1 MTTGGPPTSERNGWA
16 SEPPSSNGTL
26 HSAIRQT
33 TMRLVVL
40 SYISAVAIPP
50 LGLILGVVVA
60 TRPLKQVSRHGKWI
74 VLISIVAGIIWF
86 LLFSSGTLLTSG
98 NDDLTGLT

>member
-1 MTTGGPPTSERNGWA
+1 VTTGGPPTSEHNGWT

-26 HSAIRQT
+26 ESALRQSAS
-33 TMRLVVL
+33 RLVVL

-50 LGLILGVVVA
+50 LGLFLGIIVA
-60 TRPLKQVSRHGKWI
+60 TRPVKKVSRHAKWI
-74 VLISIVAGIIWF
+74 ILISIVAGVIWF
-86 LLFSSGTLLTSG
+86 LIFNSGTLLTSG

>member
-1 MTTGGPPTSERNGWA
+1 MTTGGPPTSEHSGWT

-26 HSAIRQT
+26 SSAIRQT

-40 SYISAVAIPP
+40 SYISAIAIPP
-50 LGLILGVVVA
+50 LGLILGVVVV

-74 VLISIVAGIIWF
+74 IGLSIVAGIIWF
-86 LLFSSGTLLTSG
+86 LIFNSGTLLSSG